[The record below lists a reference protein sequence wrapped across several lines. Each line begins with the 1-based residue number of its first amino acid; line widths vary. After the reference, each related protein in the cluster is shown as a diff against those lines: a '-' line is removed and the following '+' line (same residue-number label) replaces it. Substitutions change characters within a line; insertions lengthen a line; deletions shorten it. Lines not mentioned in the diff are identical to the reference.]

1 MNRFLLTKIFILLFA
16 ILPIIYL
23 IYILVKFSVDLPTW
37 VEWYSVPLFE
47 KMFSGSLTFYDLWS
61 QHNEHRLVFPHL
73 LTLALG
79 QLTGWNLK
87 YEIAFNLIL
96 GFGIFLSLVYFL
108 NREVK
113 HFRKYSILFILP
125 TLSFLVFSLSQ
136 FENWT
141 WGMQKL
147 VFMNLFSILVGLLI
161 LTSPIIS
168 WVAVG
173 AAVVFGT
180 FATYSYAGGLSYW
193 PIGFVII
200 FLHPKISKIRKVRFL
215 TIWVVISLL
224 IYISYFFKYQKPAFN
239 PPIPMT
245 LVFEHPID
253 YVKLVLMLLGSPL
266 EIFSPN
272 RAIASGIFGLVIYAY
287 LLLKFIR
294 GKLFNNTLILSSV
307 ALGFY
312 AIFNSVVTG
321 AGRLGLGLPTQPV
334 SRYITVVELFW
345 VVIVV
350 MIYFN
355 LNISQKSKS
364 ENFLSFNWLKIFT
377 IFTIVLISAFSINS
391 SAQGTKITIER
402 YGFLSDVRGQ
412 LFSNDPSLDK
422 LALWGS
428 IYPRVSVGDLRGVT
442 NITQLHKDLDT
453 LSKYKLSIFRE

>member
-1 MNRFLLTKIFILLFA
+1 
-16 ILPIIYL
+16 
-23 IYILVKFSVDLPTW
+23 
-37 VEWYSVPLFE
+37 
-47 KMFSGSLTFYDLWS
+47 
-61 QHNEHRLVFPHL
+61 
-73 LTLALG
+73 
-79 QLTGWNLK
+79 
-87 YEIAFNLIL
+87 
-96 GFGIFLSLVYFL
+96 
-108 NREVK
+108 
-113 HFRKYSILFILP
+113 
-125 TLSFLVFSLSQ
+125 
-136 FENWT
+136 
-141 WGMQKL
+141 
-147 VFMNLFSILVGLLI
+147 
-161 LTSPIIS
+161 
-168 WVAVG
+168 
-173 AAVVFGT
+173 
-180 FATYSYAGGLSYW
+180 
-193 PIGFVII
+193 
-200 FLHPKISKIRKVRFL
+200 
-215 TIWVVISLL
+215 
-224 IYISYFFKYQKPAFN
+224 
-239 PPIPMT
+239 
-245 LVFEHPID
+245 
-253 YVKLVLMLLGSPL
+253 MLLGSPL